1 MIFFEFARRNI
12 RLHWFRSIL
21 AVLGI
26 LIGVVT
32 ISAMGIL
39 GNGIVLS
46 ISDSLSTVGDTII
59 VSPHTGGSGG
69 GGPGMGVSSNQLIT
83 SRQLEQIKRAV
94 TPNVAIPV
102 YSGGDLMKIGSKD
115 TAGVIYGLPP
125 DDIPLLLEL
134 KEGSYI
140 RGSSSAALV
149 GTKFAEENNINVGSR
164 IAVGDKG
171 VLRVSGILEERGM
184 GFDINP
190 DYGIVVSEEWYADA
204 YGVTDYDMVVV
215 KVRDLDQID
224 AIKQSIEDSLNRRET
239 VVNVIDTRTILE
251 TIFTAFSS
259 ISTFMTVIGGISLIV
274 AGVSILNIMMMSV
287 TERIKEIGV
296 MRSIGTQRK
305 EVRRMFLYE
314 ALILGLIGSSIGGVL
329 SLVAG
334 YLVSSLM
341 LQTTRYL
348 LVPSSLVFIVYGVS
362 FGIATSL
369 LSGLYPAWKASN
381 LNPIEALRHD

>member
-59 VSPHTGGSGG
+59 VSPHAGGGG

-149 GTKFAEENNINVGSR
+149 GTKFAEENNLNVGSR
-164 IAVGDKG
+164 ISVGDKG

-204 YGVTDYDMVVV
+204 YGVSDYDMVVV

-329 SLVAG
+329 ALVAG

-341 LQTTRYL
+341 LQTTQYL
-348 LVPSSLVFIVYGVS
+348 LMPSSLIFVVYGVS

>member
-59 VSPHTGGSGG
+59 VTPHAGGGG
-69 GGPGMGVSSNQLIT
+69 GGPGMGAVSNQLIT

-94 TPNVAIPV
+94 TPNIAIPV

-239 VVNVIDTRTILE
+239 VVNVIDTRMILE

-329 SLVAG
+329 ALLAG
-334 YLVSSLM
+334 YLISSLM

-381 LNPIEALRHD
+381 LNPIEALRHE

>member
-12 RLHWFRSIL
+12 RLHWFRSVL

-59 VSPHTGGSGG
+59 VSPHTGGGG
-69 GGPGMGVSSNQLIT
+69 TGIGGSSNQVIT
-83 SRQLEQIKRAV
+83 ERQLEQIERAV
-94 TPNVAIPV
+94 TPNTAIPV
-102 YSGGDLMKIGSKD
+102 YSGGDRMKIGSKD

-134 KEGSYI
+134 AEGSFI
-140 RGSSSAALV
+140 RGGSSSALV
-149 GTKFAEENNINVGSR
+149 GSKFAEENHLNVGSR
-164 IAVGDKG
+164 ISVGDKG
-171 VLRVSGILEERGM
+171 ALRVSGILKERGM

-190 DYGIVVSEEWYADA
+190 DYGIVVSDTWYSQA
-204 YGVTDYDMVVV
+204 YGVQDFTMVVV
-215 KVRDLDQID
+215 KVRDLNQID
-224 AIKQSIEDSLNRRET
+224 VVKQSIEDSLNRREE
-239 VVNVIDTRTILE
+239 VVNVIDTRMILE
-251 TIFTAFSS
+251 TIFTTFNS
-259 ISTFMTVIGGISLIV
+259 ISTFMIVIGGISLVV

-296 MRSIGTQRK
+296 MRSIGTQRR

-314 ALILGLIGSSIGGVL
+314 ALILGLIGSSIGGTL
-329 SLVAG
+329 ALAAG
-334 YLVSSLM
+334 FLISSLM
-341 LQTTRYL
+341 LQTTQYL
-348 LVPSSLVFIVYGVS
+348 FVPSSLIHIVYGVA
-362 FGIATSL
+362 FGLGTCL
-369 LSGLYPAWKASN
+369 LSGFYPAWKASN
-381 LNPIEALRHD
+381 LNPIDALRHE

>member
-59 VSPHTGGSGG
+59 VSPHAGGGG

-94 TPNVAIPV
+94 TPNTAIPV
-102 YSGGDLMKIGSKD
+102 YSGGDRMKIGSKD

-134 KEGSYI
+134 REGSYI

-149 GTKFAEENNINVGSR
+149 GTKFAEENNLNVGSR
-164 IAVGDKG
+164 ISVGDKG

-190 DYGIVVSEEWYADA
+190 DYGIVVSEEWYSDA
-204 YGVTDYDMVVV
+204 YGVSDYDMVVV

-329 SLVAG
+329 ALVAG

-341 LQTTRYL
+341 LQTTQYL
-348 LVPSSLVFIVYGVS
+348 LMPSSLVFVVYGVS

>member
-1 MIFFEFARRNI
+1 
-12 RLHWFRSIL
+12 
-21 AVLGI
+21 
-26 LIGVVT
+26 
-32 ISAMGIL
+32 
-39 GNGIVLS
+39 
-46 ISDSLSTVGDTII
+46 
-59 VSPHTGGSGG
+59 
-69 GGPGMGVSSNQLIT
+69 
-83 SRQLEQIKRAV
+83 
-94 TPNVAIPV
+94 
-102 YSGGDLMKIGSKD
+102 
-115 TAGVIYGLPP
+115 
-125 DDIPLLLEL
+125 
-134 KEGSYI
+134 
-140 RGSSSAALV
+140 
-149 GTKFAEENNINVGSR
+149 VGSR

-239 VVNVIDTRTILE
+239 VVNVIDTRMILE

-329 SLVAG
+329 ALLAG
-334 YLVSSLM
+334 YLISSLM

-381 LNPIEALRHD
+381 LNPIEALRHE